1 MQVGSGYFAWWKSIL
16 SLALKQLVSLVLLN
30 ATYIL
35 VLFGSNFLT
44 HLFIDFIILQP
55 LSLWYGNNNQCI
67 LFLLSF
73 SFLLTV
79 LNGTCWACW
88 TCTYVDDTICF
99 VNSNRISYVL
109 ESLTSFHSNI
119 TFTIEIEK
127 GNKISFLD
135 ILLISYKD
143 LISTTMYR
151 KKTNTDL
158 YINWKPF
165 SSNNWKWGTLK
176 TLVLRTYD
184 ICSTGKY
191 L

>member
-1 MQVGSGYFAWWKSIL
+1 MILLYYNLYFLDMVITIKVYYSCFHFLFYWRYWME
-16 SLALKQLVSLVLLN
+16 LAELVEL
-30 ATYIL
+30 ADIYRW
-35 VLFGSNFLT
+35 
-44 HLFIDFIILQP
+44 H
-55 LSLWYGNNNQCI
+55 
-67 LFLLSF
+67 
-73 SFLLTV
+73 
-79 LNGTCWACW
+79 
-88 TCTYVDDTICF
+88 CF
-99 VNSNRISYVL
+99 VNSNRISHVL
-109 ESLTSFHSNI
+109 ESLKSFHSNKK
-119 TFTIEIEK
+119 FTIEIEK